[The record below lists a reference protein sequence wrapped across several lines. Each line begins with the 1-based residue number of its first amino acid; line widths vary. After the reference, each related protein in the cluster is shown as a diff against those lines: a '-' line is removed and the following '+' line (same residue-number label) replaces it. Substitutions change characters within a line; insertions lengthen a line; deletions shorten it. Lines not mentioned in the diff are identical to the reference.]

1 VFGCDAHDCPAFSPL
16 LAEDLSLCVDVA
28 DVAVEGLSLCVDVAD
43 ALTEGADTVAAV
55 DAEGLA
61 LTTLLKGF
69 GSETVSFLG
78 CCI

>member
-1 VFGCDAHDCPAFSPL
+1 M
-16 LAEDLSLCVDVA
+16 
-28 DVAVEGLSLCVDVAD
+28 AD
-43 ALTEGADTVAAV
+43 AVAEGADVVAAV
-55 DAEGLA
+55 DVEGLA